1 MHHPD
6 IEIAN
11 FLLLLCVSNLLLC
24 GFSFCSSENNFD
36 MFMDEET
43 KLLSRKSFNFTLMIF
58 LIFVFKR
65 LKTIRKNC
73 VSV

>member
-43 KLLSRKSFNFTLMIF
+43 KDTS
-58 LIFVFKR
+58 
-65 LKTIRKNC
+65 
-73 VSV
+73 